1 MYKAAME
8 KYLASSVA
16 DGLAMRDHHT
26 LSIANSSMRFQGRH
40 LALGKMTHNANKNIS
55 FFMMMPAL

>member
-26 LSIANSSMRFQGRH
+26 EASRA
-40 LALGKMTHNANKNIS
+40 
-55 FFMMMPAL
+55 P